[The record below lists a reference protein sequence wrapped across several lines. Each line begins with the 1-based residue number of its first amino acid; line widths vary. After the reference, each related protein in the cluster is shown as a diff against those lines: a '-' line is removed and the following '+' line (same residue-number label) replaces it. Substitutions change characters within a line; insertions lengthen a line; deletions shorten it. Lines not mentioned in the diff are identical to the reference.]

1 MLVGAVKVDGHYQ
14 CKLEGTDEQL
24 KEFKKH
30 TVEKQLPEK
39 DKMWSEADKFYDQE
53 YMNSLID
60 GLVVNEDEI

>member
-24 KEFKKH
+24 RDFRKH
-30 TVEKQLPEK
+30 NIERQMPEK
-39 DKMWSEADKFYDQE
+39 EDICAEADKFYDQE